1 MTSTFAPIRPQSL
14 NYRPDTGGAALEAL
28 AADLADHGVATTAG
42 SLGRSDFGTCTLD
55 VLTLTFT
62 HAGQRFIAYADPAG
76 DETVALAACPMHWG
90 RPVWALETSVEIPAD
105 SLSDAVWDM
114 LDDFTTADHTVAA

>member
-42 SLGRSDFGTCTLD
+42 SLGRSDFGACTLD

-90 RPVWALETSVEIPAD
+90 RPVWALESSVEIHAD
-105 SLSDAVWDM
+105 GLSDAVWDM
-114 LDDFTTADHTVAA
+114 LDDFTTDGPVAA